1 MELQTSIYKICS
13 SMLFEFVDLV
23 LIWQISNTITNMIL
37 FLFFFNCLNI
47 YSIFAVLEILVVV

>member
-13 SMLFEFVDLV
+13 SILFEFVDLV
-23 LIWQISNTITNMIL
+23 LIWQISNNITNMIL

>member
-37 FLFFFNCLNI
+37 FLSFFNCLNI

>member
-13 SMLFEFVDLV
+13 SILFEFVDLV

-37 FLFFFNCLNI
+37 FLSFFNCLNI